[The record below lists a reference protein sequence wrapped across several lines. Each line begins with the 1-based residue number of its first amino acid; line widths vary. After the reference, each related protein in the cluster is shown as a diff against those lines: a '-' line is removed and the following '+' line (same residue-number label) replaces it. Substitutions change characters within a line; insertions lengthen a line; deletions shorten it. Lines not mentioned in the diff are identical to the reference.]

1 MWAVEDSD
9 KPLSVR
15 TVEKADVNVTD
26 AESVRPFV
34 SSLGLRDRA
43 DLDLRSSVS
52 CLTLALWIETPTH
65 RRLPAVLG
73 ENPSSSSRGRVFQM
87 QQLLVCWRRVGRS
100 SVRRRR
106 LSRVGKRPYVS
117 LRIQTA
123 QADFSFSPVVSHR
136 PWWAASNKSSRPERP
151 PVSSLPTAVN
161 LRRPS
166 NRFLRSLLCR
176 PSSLQG
182 LSHHYRL
189 VPLPCSPRRPS

>member
-1 MWAVEDSD
+1 M
-9 KPLSVR
+9 
-15 TVEKADVNVTD
+15 EKADVNVTD

-34 SSLGLRDRA
+34 SSLGLRDGA

-52 CLTLALWIETPTH
+52 SLTLALWIEIPTH
-65 RRLPAVLG
+65 PRLPAVLG
-73 ENPSSSSRGRVFQM
+73 ENPFSSSRGRVFLM
-87 QQLLVCWRRVGRS
+87 QQLLVCWRRVGRLL
-100 SVRRRR
+100 VRRRR

-123 QADFSFSPVVSHR
+123 QDEADFSFSPLVSHR
-136 PWWAASNKSSRPERP
+136 PWWAASTKSSRPERP

-166 NRFLRSLLCR
+166 NRVLRSLLCR